1 MSVALK
7 DGLKN
12 AVSVAKMRESDAYTI
27 KNFIESRKLMFRA
40 ALGVYSSVSWN
51 GRRTAVICGG
61 GNNGGDGYALAS
73 ILADCGH
80 SVEIFRVSPKFSG
93 DGSYYHNLALSKGV
107 PSSMFSSMQDLS
119 GYDIVV
125 DCIFGTGFCGVP
137 NGLAAEAITA
147 INRSGAFVVSVDINS
162 GMNGDSGEGEL
173 AVKSDLTVSIGF
185 YKTGMFCGRA
195 GELIGKLVN
204 ADIGIV
210 LSE

>member
-1 MSVALK
+1 MYFSYDFKQSHEADRRAVMQGTPARVFMERAGLALA
-7 DGLKN
+7 DTVEAAMN
-12 AVSVAKMRESDAYTI
+12 AVEADE
-27 KNFIESRKLMFRA
+27 
-40 ALGVYSSVSWN
+40 ALFV
-51 GRRTAVICGG
+51 CGG